1 MIKTHSVDVELA
13 KKVGF
18 DEANVLGFIAYWVK
32 NNRANNRNFY
42 DGRYWTYNSAQALTE
57 QFPYWTRRQISGLLE
72 KLEKMGAIIK
82 GNYNKNKFDRSSW
95 YALSD
100 KFMYLVSSEMDE
112 TNTEIHFTNMEMD
125 ETNTEIHFT
134 NMEMDETNTEIHFT
148 NMEMDE
154 TNTEIYKDK
163 FKPIAKT
170 NSNTVNLTPLPP
182 KMSLP
187 DFIDP
192 ELWQEYLAYKAE
204 RKEKLSKQGIKMKFS
219 EWAKWADEGID
230 VNACIREAMANEWQG
245 VFKPKPGKSNN
256 GRNVPN
262 NPTTNPHGLN
272 QGTLNTMRAFREF
285 EAQLIAN
292 GQGHRVGGNYDNK

>member
-18 DEANVLGFIAYWVK
+18 DEANVLGFIAYWAK
-32 NNRANNRNFY
+32 NNRDNNRNFY

-95 YALSD
+95 YALTD
-100 KFMYLVSSEMDE
+100 KFMYLIGAEMDE
-112 TNTEIHFTNMEMD
+112 TNTEIHFTNTEMD
-125 ETNTEIHFT
+125 ETNTE
-134 NMEMDETNTEIHFT
+134 MDETNT
-148 NMEMDE
+148 EMDE

-163 FKPIAKT
+163 FKPIPKT

-182 KMSLP
+182 KPSLP
-187 DFIDP
+187 DFLDP
-192 ELWQEYLAYKAE
+192 ALWEQYLAYKKE
-204 RKEKLSKQGIKMKFS
+204 RKEKLSKQGIEMKFS
-219 EWAKWADEGID
+219 EWAKWSAEGID

-245 VFKPKPGKSNN
+245 VFKPKTQGSG

-262 NPTTNPHGLN
+262 NATTNPHGLN
-272 QGTLNTMRAFREF
+272 QGTLNTMRAFKQF
-285 EAQLIAN
+285 EAQLIAS
-292 GQGHRVGGNYDNK
+292 GQGHMVGGSYDDK